1 MSKQI
6 FPHSIEIKGSQDID
20 KKYRVANDAA
30 RNALITDQKIEV
42 GHVVFHVADG
52 LRYKLE
58 TYPTTGS
65 LTGVVWKRITPE
77 KTSSLNDP
85 STEKVATAK
94 AVKDLKDLMDN
105 LSFLDEANPPA
116 FIDSNDADTHKDSIR
131 FTFTGG
137 ATIDISIK
145 DLVDLG
151 ALKNVAKR
159 SASDFLL
166 DFTTLGGTTVTVD
179 LTAWFNSKNDVDKI
193 TINGNKFTLIKH
205 PTNAGSKT
213 TLETNDIITDG
224 FWDNNTYFGKAKY
237 LGGTV
242 TSKTSYL
249 VLDEIDLT

>member
-6 FPHSIEIKGSQDID
+6 YPHSIEVKGSADLD

-30 RNALITDQKIEV
+30 RNALITDQKILV
-42 GHVVFHVADG
+42 GHVIFHEADG
-52 LRYKLE
+52 LRYKLQ
-58 TYPTTGS
+58 TDPTTGS

-77 KTSSLNDP
+77 KTSSLNDA
-85 STEKVATAK
+85 STEKVATAA
-94 AVKDLKDLMDN
+94 AVKHLKDLMDN
-105 LSFLDEANPPA
+105 LSFLDEANPPS

-151 ALKNVAKR
+151 ALNNAAKR
-159 SASDFLL
+159 SASDFIL
-166 DFTTLGGTTVTVD
+166 DFTTLGGTTVSVD

-193 TINGNKFTLIKH
+193 TINGNKFTVVKF
-205 PTNAGSKT
+205 PTNSGSKT

-224 FWDNNTYFGKAKY
+224 FWSNTNYWGKAKY

-242 TSKTSYL
+242 TSRTSFL